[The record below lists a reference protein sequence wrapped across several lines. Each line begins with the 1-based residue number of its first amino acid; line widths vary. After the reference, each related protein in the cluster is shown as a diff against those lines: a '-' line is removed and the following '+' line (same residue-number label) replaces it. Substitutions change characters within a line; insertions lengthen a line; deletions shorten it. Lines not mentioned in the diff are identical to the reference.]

1 MVERASDIIFGT
13 EGPIRSARSRP
24 YSRSCSERG
33 FAHVAGIPAELSG
46 YQKNS
51 SIYTISNHCR
61 FVLVFRR
68 ALLFRNIQPL
78 YRPNPRPRTSNFC
91 LCSRL
96 RKSSWLLSTP
106 KIKLLMILTPRIVSV
121 FHVISSKIHSIAAKC
136 SQGCLYGFPP
146 NPVKCLSTYFLVLF
160 IFQFAPHVQA
170 YRLHRERSLT

>member
-1 MVERASDIIFGT
+1 MNLSRTYISLPFASFLPWLNAHRISSLVQKDQYD
-13 EGPIRSARSRP
+13 RLAVLRP

-78 YRPNPRPRTSNFC
+78 YRPNPRPRTSTC
-91 LCSRL
+91 CRCARL

-106 KIKLLMILTPRIVSV
+106 KIKLLMILPPRIVSV
-121 FHVISSKIHSIAAKC
+121 LHMISS
-136 SQGCLYGFPP
+136 
-146 NPVKCLSTYFLVLF
+146 
-160 IFQFAPHVQA
+160 
-170 YRLHRERSLT
+170 